1 MNYTDNMQVAGGQFY
16 EKINKKYIHTYL
28 DSSSVT
34 LERILVVRVRRAY
47 LY

>member
-1 MNYTDNMQVAGGQFY
+1 MNYIDNMQVAGGQFY
-16 EKINKKYIHTYL
+16 ESIKSIYIHTYF